1 MVFSPSRKFDF
12 PQEPSIGDTNLLI
25 EKKEATIPVGNIQS
39 NLRWDFKVQK
49 VVGKA
54 SKQCGL

>member
-39 NLRWDFKVQK
+39 NLRWDSQVKIMVEK
-49 VVGKA
+49 H
-54 SKQCGL
+54 